1 MNAEL
6 ERRIRERTAQVCVI
20 GLGYVGLPLATEFAE
35 AGYHVVGVD
44 LDTTKIES
52 LRAGTSYIPDVPSSR
67 LAPLVQVGKL
77 SATTDYQ
84 ALDPSPDAVFI
95 CVPTPYTTLKV
106 PDLSYITEA
115 ARAIAAALRPGQLV
129 VLESTTYPGT
139 TEELVLPILEGAG
152 DLMHERDFFLAFSP
166 ERIDPGHSH
175 YDIGT
180 VTKVVG
186 GAGPEG
192 GRLALLLFESVA
204 PGKVHAVSS
213 ARAAEMAKLLENTF
227 RSVNIA
233 LVNELAML
241 AERMGLDI
249 WEVIDAAS
257 TKPFGFM
264 PFYPGPGVGG
274 HCIPVDPF
282 YLSWKAREFDFY
294 TRFVELAAETND
306 NMPFHTVDL
315 IARALDSHQRS
326 VNGSRILALGVAF
339 KRDVDDARNSP
350 SQRVIELLRTRGA
363 DVRYHDP
370 HVPVFRVSGTVFGK
384 NGSTDLRS
392 VPLSDE
398 ELGEADAVVVLV
410 AHSAID
416 FTRVARGAQ
425 ILVDTTGA
433 TRQSSRADIWRLG
446 APAPSG
452 EAGRRAG
459 VATP

>member
-1 MNAEL
+1 
-6 ERRIRERTAQVCVI
+6 V
-20 GLGYVGLPLATEFAE
+20 
-35 AGYHVVGVD
+35 
-44 LDTTKIES
+44 
-52 LRAGTSYIPDVPSSR
+52 SYIPDVPSDR
-67 LAPLVQVGKL
+67 IAPLVQVGKL
-77 SATTDYQ
+77 AATTDYQ
-84 ALDPSPDAVFI
+84 SLDPSPDAIFI

-106 PDLSYITEA
+106 PDLTYITEA

-152 DLMHERDFFLAFSP
+152 DLVHERDFFLAFSP
-166 ERIDPGHSH
+166 ERIDPGQSH

-186 GAGPEG
+186 GAGAQG
-192 GRLALLLFESVA
+192 GRLASLLFESVA
-204 PGKVHAVSS
+204 PGKVHSVSS
-213 ARAAEMAKLLENTF
+213 ARTAEMAKLLENTF

-241 AERMGLDI
+241 AERMGMDI

-264 PFYPGPGVGG
+264 PFYPGAGVGG

-315 IARALDSHQRS
+315 IARALDSHTLPTKS
-326 VNGSRILALGVAF
+326 SRILVLGAAF
-339 KRDVDDARNSP
+339 KRDVEDARNSP

-384 NGSTDLRS
+384 NGSTELRS

-398 ELGEADAVVVLV
+398 EIDEADAVVILV
-410 AHSAID
+410 AHGAID
-416 FTRVARGAQ
+416 FDRVARRAKV
-425 ILVDTTGA
+425 LVDTTA
-433 TRQSSRADIWRLG
+433 ITRRSPRRDIWRLG
-446 APAPSG
+446 APAPTG
-452 EAGRRAG
+452 PDGRHA
-459 VATP
+459 